1 MTTGGMP
8 PKISV
13 RFRHPQ
19 GDVGPF
25 DADPSWTG
33 AQCRSRLVAEW
44 PRDGPLAAQRSTNE
58 GQVRLIMNGGEMKP
72 EATLALMWPGGA
84 QEMEDG
90 MVLTLH
96 VQLRPQEAKASAAKP
111 KEEPKKG
118 ELASGE
124 RSQGCA
130 CVIM

>member
-1 MTTGGMP
+1 
-8 PKISV
+8 
-13 RFRHPQ
+13 
-19 GDVGPF
+19 
-25 DADPSWTG
+25 
-33 AQCRSRLVAEW
+33 
-44 PRDGPLAAQRSTNE
+44 
-58 GQVRLIMNGGEMKP
+58 MKP

-96 VQLRPQEAKASAAKP
+96 VQLRPQEAKVGRVCTVAFVLSPDPSCAARPTLSCTDRLLSCVQASAAKP